1 MFVSFG
7 SFSLF
12 IWRLNLV
19 LKDRQQLVIPV
30 ASEDRFVDAASLVGP
45 EDYHYPKKPA
55 PIWIYFVVMDSVE
68 VRFVV
73 VNGLVAL
80 LQNWHLLLAHHRRLC
95 LEPMVIEY
103 HCRLV
108 ASSGSDRMLGI
119 LNTNRKIRKRTDTDV
134 AFTREYSR
142 VSIFHRERECTN

>member
-55 PIWIYFVVMDSVE
+55 PIWIYSVVIDGVE

-108 ASSGSDRMLGI
+108 SSTGSDRTINIGRWTITIGSWHNHWWQAWCYHSRLKP
-119 LNTNRKIRKRTDTDV
+119 LNRQW
-134 AFTREYSR
+134 
-142 VSIFHRERECTN
+142 